1 MVLLMAKQ
9 LMDYMFSTYRRQ
21 LLAVLLLRPDEHFHV
36 RELARLIDVS
46 PGSLHRELK
55 GMAEAG
61 LLIRSRRGNQ
71 VLYQADRSCAIYA
84 ELASIFRKTVGLAA
98 ILAEALKPINAKIDV
113 AFVFGSM
120 ASGKQH
126 AHSDLDICVLSDVE
140 YIDVVKA
147 LGEVQEQLNR
157 ELNPVVMSTTAYFD
171 KLAHHDRF
179 IERMHTEPKIFVTGD
194 ENELGKLAENWAS

>member
-1 MVLLMAKQ
+1 MARQ
-9 LMDYMFSTYRRQ
+9 LIDYMFSNYRRQ
-21 LLAVLLLRPDEHFHV
+21 LLAVLLLRPDEQFHV
-36 RELARLIDVS
+36 RELARLTGVS

-61 LLIRSRRGNQ
+61 LLIRSRQGNQ
-71 VLYQADRSCAIYA
+71 VLYQADQSCAIFE
-84 ELASIFRKTVGLAA
+84 ELAAIFRKTVGLAA
-98 ILAEALKPINAKIDV
+98 ILAEALKPIQAKIDV

-126 AHSDLDICVLSDVE
+126 ARSDLDICVLSDVE

-157 ELNPVVMSTTAYFD
+157 ELNPVVMSATAYFD

-179 IERMHTEPKIFVTGD
+179 IERMHNEAKIFVTGD
-194 ENELGKLAENWAS
+194 ENELGKLAQNWAS

>member
-1 MVLLMAKQ
+1 
-9 LMDYMFSTYRRQ
+9 
-21 LLAVLLLRPDEHFHV
+21 
-36 RELARLIDVS
+36 
-46 PGSLHRELK
+46 
-55 GMAEAG
+55 MAEAG

-71 VLYQADRSCAIYA
+71 VLYQADRSCAIYE

-98 ILAEALKPINAKIDV
+98 ILAEALKPIKAKIDV

-120 ASGKQH
+120 ASGTQH

-171 KLAHHDRF
+171 KLAQHDRF